1 MMENIV
7 TKVVLYV
14 FLSLFW
20 LIFYHFI
27 GFEVSV
33 ILILLII
40 MIK

>member
-1 MMENIV
+1 MDNLLQK
-7 TKVVLYV
+7 TVLYV
-14 FLSLFW
+14 VLSLFW

>member
-1 MMENIV
+1 MENLLQKTALFAI
-7 TKVVLYV
+7 LM
-14 FLSLFW
+14 SFW
-20 LIFYHFI
+20 LIFYHFV

>member
-1 MMENIV
+1 MENLLQKTLLFTV
-7 TKVVLYV
+7 
-14 FLSLFW
+14 LSLFW

>member
-1 MMENIV
+1 MELLLQ
-7 TKVVLYV
+7 KVALYAI
-14 FLSLFW
+14 LSLFW

>member
-1 MMENIV
+1 MENLLQK
-7 TKVVLYV
+7 TALFV
-14 FLSLFW
+14 FLTLFW
-20 LIFYHFI
+20 LIFYHFV

>member
-1 MMENIV
+1 MDNLLQ
-7 TKVVLYV
+7 KAVLYTV
-14 FLSLFW
+14 LSLFW
-20 LIFYHFI
+20 LIFYHFV

>member
-1 MMENIV
+1 MEKIIEKAAIYAFLV
-7 TKVVLYV
+7 T
-14 FLSLFW
+14 FW
-20 LIFYHFI
+20 LIFYYFI

>member
-1 MMENIV
+1 MEIIIEKSV
-7 TKVVLYV
+7 TYAL
-14 FLSLFW
+14 LATFW
-20 LIFYHFI
+20 LIFYYFI

>member
-1 MMENIV
+1 MENLAQKI
-7 TKVVLYV
+7 LL
-14 FLSLFW
+14 FGSMSLFW

>member
-1 MMENIV
+1 MDILLQK
-7 TKVVLYV
+7 TALYAI
-14 FLSLFW
+14 LSLFW

-40 MIK
+40 MLK

>member
-1 MMENIV
+1 MDNLLQKI
-7 TKVVLYV
+7 VLYAI
-14 FLSLFW
+14 LSLFW

-33 ILILLII
+33 VLILLII

>member
-1 MMENIV
+1 MELLLQK
-7 TKVVLYV
+7 TALYTV
-14 FLSLFW
+14 LSLFW

>member
-1 MMENIV
+1 MENLLQ
-7 TKVVLYV
+7 KVVLYGV
-14 FLSLFW
+14 LSSFW
-20 LIFYHFI
+20 LIFYHFV

>member
-1 MMENIV
+1 MDFLLQ
-7 TKVVLYV
+7 KGALYV

-20 LIFYHFI
+20 LIFYHFV

>member
-1 MMENIV
+1 MENLLE
-7 TKVVLYV
+7 KVALYGI
-14 FLSLFW
+14 LSLFW

-27 GFEVSV
+27 GFEVTV

>member
-1 MMENIV
+1 MEKLLHKTVIF
-7 TKVVLYV
+7 TA
-14 FLSLFW
+14 LSLFW

>member
-1 MMENIV
+1 MEFLIEKGALF
-7 TKVVLYV
+7 TI
-14 FLSLFW
+14 LSLFW

>member
-1 MMENIV
+1 MENLLEKTLQFGV
-7 TKVVLYV
+7 
-14 FLSLFW
+14 LSLFW